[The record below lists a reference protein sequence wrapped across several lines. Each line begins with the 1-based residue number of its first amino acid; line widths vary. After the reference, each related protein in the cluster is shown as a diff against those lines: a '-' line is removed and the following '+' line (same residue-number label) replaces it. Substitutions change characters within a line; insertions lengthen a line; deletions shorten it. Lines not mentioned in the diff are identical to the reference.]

1 MDGHAVVVHRLPGVP
16 LPRKSSTAP
25 AEPALPR
32 SKRFRVPRKLG
43 RVALNFVFVAAV
55 ACAVMMIGPAV
66 LGFHRYVI
74 LTGSMTGTYDR
85 GSVVFDRP
93 TPVSD
98 LKVGDPITY
107 APPPGFTTGDQSRV
121 THRIFAIT
129 RGVNGARIFKTK
141 GDANQRPD
149 VWTFTLNQ
157 PMQDRVVAHV
167 PDVGYLFLLLSLRE
181 FRFVLVGVPALLIGL
196 FLLRQVWRQGGEE
209 VRRQKLA
216 ERGWR
221 ALPDAGSGAVLPPLD
236 TPVADRIPP
245 QLDLRLK
252 RLRAGPA
259 GGAARPDV
267 ALRPRL
273 DLRLPL
279 RVGRLAS
286 ALTAN
291 AHPDLSSPVGHEQL
305 GPGASIA
312 TIRLLVTREIY
323 VSTK

>member
-1 MDGHAVVVHRLPGVP
+1 VDGHAVVVQRLPGVP
-16 LPRKSSTAP
+16 RARAAADAP
-25 AEPALPR
+25 AAHAPAR
-32 SKRFRVPRKLG
+32 TKRWRWLRRTG
-43 RVALNFVFVAAV
+43 RIALNLVFVAAV
-55 ACAVMMIGPAV
+55 ACAVLMIGPAV

-93 TPVSD
+93 TPVSE

-107 APPPGFTTGDQSRV
+107 APPPGFTSGDQARV
-121 THRIFAIT
+121 THRIFSIT
-129 RGVNGARIFKTK
+129 RGVNGARTFKTK

-157 PMQDRVVAHV
+157 PTQDRVVAHV
-167 PDVGYLFLLLSLRE
+167 PEVGYLFLLLSLRE

-216 ERGWR
+216 EQGWR
-221 ALPDAGSGAVLPPLD
+221 ALPDTGSGAVLQPLD
-236 TPVADRIPP
+236 APVADRLAA

-252 RLRAGPA
+252 PVRAATAP
-259 GGAARPDV
+259 GAAPRPS
-267 ALRPRL
+267 APRTRL

-279 RVGRLAS
+279 LVGRLTSNLLVRA
-286 ALTAN
+286 
-291 AHPDLSSPVGHEQL
+291 PVGARSLVEHAQL
-305 GPGASIA
+305 APGASIA
-312 TIRLLVTREIY
+312 TIRLSVGHAQ

>member
-1 MDGHAVVVHRLPGVP
+1 VDGHAVVVHRLPGVP
-16 LPRKSSTAP
+16 RARTSSAAP
-25 AEPALPR
+25 AEQAPPR
-32 SKRFRVPRKLG
+32 AKRWRWPRKVG
-43 RVALNFVFVAAV
+43 RIALNLVFVAAI
-55 ACAVMMIGPAV
+55 ACAVLMIGPAV

-93 TPVSD
+93 TPVSA

-107 APPPGFTTGDQSRV
+107 APPPGFTSGDQARV

-129 RGVNGARIFKTK
+129 RGVNGARTFKTK

-157 PMQDRVVAHV
+157 PLQDRVVFHV
-167 PDVGYLFLLLSLRE
+167 PEVGYLFLLLSLRQ

-216 ERGWR
+216 EQGWR
-221 ALPDAGSGAVLPPLD
+221 ALADPGTGAVLEPLD
-236 TPVADRIPP
+236 GPVADR
-245 QLDLRLK
+245 L
-252 RLRAGPA
+252 A
-259 GGAARPDV
+259 
-267 ALRPRL
+267 PRL
-273 DLRLPL
+273 DLRLEPLRARAAGGAAQRRIAARSRLDVHLPL

-286 ALTAN
+286 ARAAT
-291 AHPDLSSPVGHEQL
+291 AHPDARPSVDHGQL
-305 GPGASIA
+305 LPGASVA
-312 TIRLLVTREIY
+312 TVRLLVPRQR
-323 VSTK
+323 SRR

>member
-1 MDGHAVVVHRLPGVP
+1 VDGHAVVVQRLPGVP
-16 LPRKSSTAP
+16 RPRTAADVP
-25 AEPALPR
+25 AEQAPSRA
-32 SKRFRVPRKLG
+32 KRFRWLRKIG
-43 RVALNFVFVAAV
+43 RIALNCVFVAAV
-55 ACAVMMIGPAV
+55 ASAVLMIGPAV

-93 TPVSD
+93 TPVSE

-107 APPPGFTTGDQSRV
+107 APPPGFTTGDQARV
-121 THRIFAIT
+121 THRIFSIT
-129 RGVNGARIFKTK
+129 RGANGARTFRTK

-167 PDVGYLFLLLSLRE
+167 PEVGYLFLLLSLRE

-216 ERGWR
+216 EQGWR
-221 ALPDAGSGAVLPPLD
+221 ALPDSGPGAVLAPLD
-236 TPVADRIPP
+236 RPVADRIPP

-252 RLRAGPA
+252 AVRAGTAP
-259 GGAARPDV
+259 GAAPRPI
-267 ALRPRL
+267 AARARL

-279 RVGRLAS
+279 RVGRLTSNLLVRAPADARS
-286 ALTAN
+286 LVEHA
-291 AHPDLSSPVGHEQL
+291 QL
-305 GPGASIA
+305 ATGASIA
-312 TIRLLVTREIY
+312 TIRLRVGREP
-323 VSTK
+323 SPT